1 MNFSEVF
8 GEAKQFYEQLP
19 PQQRQAVVQQFQQ
32 HFGNSADPQLQRQ
45 AQSLDPSNPDPQQL
59 GQLHDYAQQNDPGAL
74 NRAMDHPQIQSAMSH
89 QGVTDWGGGQDQ
101 QYQGQQGGGYG
112 DQGGYRDQGGQ
123 PGPGSDQGYQQ
134 GGQYGQGD
142 PAQQEQGGFAHSG
155 GYQQDVGDRQQE
167 YPQGG
172 YSDQEGQRGFSD
184 PGQGYQQGDQYGRG
198 EPSDRDPGGY

>member
-101 QYQGQQGGGYG
+101 QYQGQQGG
-112 DQGGYRDQGGQ
+112 
-123 PGPGSDQGYQQ
+123 
-134 GGQYGQGD
+134 QYGQGD

-184 PGQGYQQGDQYGRG
+184 PGQGYRQGDQYGRG